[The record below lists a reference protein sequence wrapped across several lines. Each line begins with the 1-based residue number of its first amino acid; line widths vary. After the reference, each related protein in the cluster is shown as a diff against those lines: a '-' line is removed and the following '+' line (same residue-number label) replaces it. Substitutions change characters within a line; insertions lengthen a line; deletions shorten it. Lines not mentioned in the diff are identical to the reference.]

1 MVRSESCHD
10 EVLLEPARHIR
21 RFRAPWK
28 TREAA
33 RAFAGSAKTIID
45 KGSLHVASC
54 PPPANSPS
62 FTAHHARMPHASLG
76 TSIFTVALDASQ
88 G

>member
-28 TREAA
+28 TQEAA

-45 KGSLHVASC
+45 KGSLPVASC
-54 PPPANSPS
+54 PTSEQPKLWQPTTPAC
-62 FTAHHARMPHASLG
+62 RMRRWKFN
-76 TSIFTVALDASQ
+76 FTVALNAYR

>member
-54 PPPANSPS
+54 PTGEQPKLQQPTTPAC
-62 FTAHHARMPHASLG
+62 RMRRWKFNF
-76 TSIFTVALDASQ
+76 IVALSAYR